1 MREMKYMIESLK
13 TATGVSQRGFDQPA
27 RETAGLRTK
36 TKTVDRTSGCTL
48 NKARSETDTSVVAA
62 VCSRTQNDEETKTE
76 RWWAGLLETGYFM
89 LLVRH

>member
-1 MREMKYMIESLK
+1 MIESLK

-27 RETAGLRTK
+27 RETAGLTTK

-48 NKARSETDTSVVAA
+48 TKARSETDTSVVAA
-62 VCSRTQNDEETKTE
+62 ICSQTQNDEESTAE
-76 RWWAGLLETGYFM
+76 RCWAGLLDTGYFM